1 MPVHPA
7 DVNLIRFTADDA
19 VCGFFVFKARG
30 TGLHGVDGE
39 GLTRTLERHD
49 EGGLSMRKV
58 LIFGGTRYFG
68 RRLALRLAESG
79 DDVTIVTRGEH
90 TPPVAKGLTFFKGDR
105 TSSST
110 MKDLGSQNWD
120 IIYDNICFNPYQAK
134 LAVDAFEGK
143 VGRYILTSTMSV
155 YEQGGTN
162 ISERTYN
169 PFPGKYDLEKE
180 HDYGE
185 GKRQAE
191 SYFFQRATFP
201 VIAVR
206 FPVVLGPD
214 DYTER
219 LVFHIKRALA
229 DQPIVAENLYAKMGY
244 ISSYEA
250 AAFLEWCGRST
261 MTGPINAA
269 SDGVL
274 SIQDLMDKIDR
285 VAKTTSRFETKGD
298 DPSPLAPDHDFYM
311 DTTAAKQAGY
321 LFQHVDDWLDRL
333 IEEEVRN
340 HK

>member
-1 MPVHPA
+1 
-7 DVNLIRFTADDA
+7 
-19 VCGFFVFKARG
+19 
-30 TGLHGVDGE
+30 
-39 GLTRTLERHD
+39 
-49 EGGLSMRKV
+49 MRKV

-68 RRLALRLAESG
+68 RRLAIRLADSG

-110 MKDLGSQNWD
+110 MKDLSQQHWD
-120 IIYDNICFNPYQAK
+120 VIYDNICFTPYQAK
-134 LAVDAFEGK
+134 LAIDAFEGK
-143 VGRYILTSTMSV
+143 VGRYVLTSTMSV
-155 YEQGGTN
+155 YEDGGAN
-162 ISERTYN
+162 ITERAYN
-169 PFPGKYDLEKE
+169 PFPGKYELEKE
-180 HDYGE
+180 HGYGE

-201 VIAVR
+201 VVAVR

-219 LVFHIKRALA
+219 LVFHIKRAL
-229 DQPIVAENLYAKMGY
+229 DGRPIVAENTYAKMGY

-250 AAFLEWCGRST
+250 AAFLEWCGRSEL
-261 MTGPINAA
+261 TGPINAA

-274 SIQDLMDKIDR
+274 SIQDLADKIDR
-285 VAKTTSRFETKGD
+285 VAGTTSQLVAKGED
-298 DPSPLAPDHDFYM
+298 ESPLAPERDFYM

-340 HK
+340 HQ

>member
-1 MPVHPA
+1 MEK
-7 DVNLIRFTADDA
+7 DYN
-19 VCGFFVFKARG
+19 
-30 TGLHGVDGE
+30 
-39 GLTRTLERHD
+39 ERHD
-49 EGGLSMRKV
+49 KGGLSMRKV

-219 LVFHIKRALA
+219 LVFHIKRVLA

-285 VAKTTSRFETKGD
+285 VAKTTSRFETTGEE
-298 DPSPLAPDHDFYM
+298 PSPLAPERDFYM